1 MTWHLPQP
9 ILTAPTADPTLPPG
23 WAAEPK
29 WDGYRAQLA
38 RYADG
43 RVLLRSRRGTDMT
56 PSFPEIQTAAAQLP
70 ADTGLDGELVVWEEG
85 RLTFERL
92 QQRLPRRGSA
102 GAAAATRWP
111 AHFVV
116 FDVLRL
122 AGTDTTAWSYRRR
135 RSALE
140 ELFTD
145 LRLQAPWTLT
155 PSTTDPDTARE
166 WLEWTAA
173 GMEGLCFKRL
183 TEPYRPT
190 ARTWRKYKVRA
201 THDAIVSAVT
211 GPLSAP
217 SSLLLGRHDTTGQLN
232 YIGRTTTLTQTTAH
246 AMAGHLTP
254 AAAHPWNGWTFSTG
268 WGSREMLNVTLVE
281 PGLVVEVSADVAR
294 RRGSR
299 WRGRRARRS
308 RRAEGRPTPPA
319 TGIRSASELPC
330 V

>member
-9 ILTAPTADPTLPPG
+9 ILTAPTADPALPPG

-70 ADTGLDGELVVWEEG
+70 GDTGLDGELVVWEEG
-85 RLTFERL
+85 RLAIERL

-102 GAAAATRWP
+102 AAEDATRWP

-122 AGTDTTAWSYRRR
+122 AGTDTTSWSYRRR
-135 RSALE
+135 RTALE

-155 PSTTDPDTARE
+155 PSTIDPDTAHE
-166 WLEWTAA
+166 WLDWTAA

-201 THDAIVSAVT
+201 THDAIVSAIT
-211 GPLSAP
+211 GPLSTP
-217 SSLLLGRHDTTGQLN
+217 SSLLLGRYDTTGQLK
-232 YIGRTTTLTQTTAH
+232 YIGRTTTLTQTTARTL
-246 AMAGHLTP
+246 AGHLTP
-254 AAAHPWNGWTFSTG
+254 AVGHPWEGWTFSAG
-268 WGSREMLNVTLVE
+268 WGSRETLNITLVE
-281 PGLVVEVSADVAR
+281 PELAVEVSADVAR
-294 RRGSR
+294 DSA
-299 WRGRRARRS
+299 GRFRQPVRLIRV
-308 RRAEGRPTPPA
+308 RNDLTP
-319 TGIRSASELPC
+319 GDS
-330 V
+330 